1 MLRAEGIH
9 KIYRDGKKDLRVL
22 KGIDLE
28 IKKGESIALVGPS
41 GAGKSTLLHII

>member
-1 MLRAEGIH
+1 MLRAKGIH

-28 IKKGESIALVGPS
+28 VGKGETVSVVGPS
-41 GAGKSTLLHII
+41 G